1 MASARL
7 LIVDDEVNVRS
18 ALRRSLR
25 KTSHQLSFADS
36 GEAALEILEREEVD
50 IVMSDQL
57 MPGMSGVQL
66 LRAVRLRK
74 PYVARIMLTGHA
86 DLDTA
91 MDGVRS
97 GDIDRFLTKPWDDLE
112 LRAVLEMACEKLAAE
127 SENRRL
133 LAALRAEDPARAG
146 EAAASGRRE
155 GGEVGKAG
163 GRDRTR

>member
-25 KTSHQLSFADS
+25 RTSHQLLFAES
-36 GEAALEILEREEVD
+36 GKAALEILDREEVD
-50 IVMSDQL
+50 IVMSDHL
-57 MPGMSGVQL
+57 MPGMTGVQL

-91 MDGVRS
+91 MDAVRS
-97 GDIDRFLTKPWDDLE
+97 GDIDRFLTKPWDDVE
-112 LRAVLEMACEKLAAE
+112 LRAVLEMTCEKLAAE
-127 SENRRL
+127 AENRRL
-133 LAALRAEDPARAG
+133 LAALRAEDVTRAG
-146 EAAASGRRE
+146 AAAGARGGGGGGKGGE
-155 GGEVGKAG
+155 GGGA
-163 GRDRTR
+163 